1 MVSVINEVE
10 NILSGAVCFTFHL
23 TSMNQHAFIAA
34 SVSNCF
40 ATSLGLTITVTR
52 PDKII

>member
-1 MVSVINEVE
+1 MKLE
-10 NILSGAVCFTFHL
+10 NLLSGAVCFTFHL

-40 ATSLGLTITVTR
+40 ATSLGLTIIVTR
-52 PDKII
+52 PEKTI

>member
-1 MVSVINEVE
+1 MKLE
-10 NILSGAVCFTFHL
+10 NFLSGAVCFTFHL
-23 TSMNQHAFIAA
+23 TSMNQHAFIAT

-52 PDKII
+52 PEKTI

>member
-1 MVSVINEVE
+1 MKLE
-10 NILSGAVCFTFHL
+10 NLLSGAVCFNFHL

-52 PDKII
+52 PEKTIYNC